1 MPISETEVEK
11 PAAQGAAMEI
21 TVSRQDLVRELTATQ
36 SVVERK
42 TTIPILSNFLLE
54 AEEDRLNITATDLD
68 QAIRTSTAVKVK
80 KPGSCTV
87 PARKLYD
94 YIKLLPEGDISIK
107 LLENHWVQIRSGRS
121 NTKIVGMAR
130 ANYPQVPEFPAV
142 AATSISLIALKTL
155 IARTIFAISNE
166 ESRYTLNGALLV
178 IKAESL
184 AMVATDGHR
193 LSYVEKPNENLEGIS
208 GEKRVLIP
216 RKALQELQQL
226 LTVTEVEKV
235 EFADDEHTLFFR
247 VGHRTLSTR
256 KLSGQFPNFE
266 AVMPRDNTKF
276 AVVRCSELSA
286 AIQRVAQFADE
297 RSGAIRMR
305 LEGNELRSAPTQL
318 NQARAKTPST
328 PPTPA
333 TPSWWASTRY
343 TFSTSSK
350 PSATRVKSASNS
362 RTPSPPARC
371 VQKTPTPNTSIAT
384 SLCRCGFEEATQKRQ
399 SHSAEVFV
407 PVACQIPPSLWLRS
421 LSPGAATGRV
431 APICLPATGLPHSGH
446 CLVWLPR
453 NILVFTGQLRDC
465 ILVPVCQPRAL
476 ALPVTIPR
484 ATQG

>member
-1 MPISETEVEK
+1 MQEFGFESEGKLMPIVESEVEK

-21 TVSRQDLVRELTATQ
+21 TVSRQDLVKELTATQ

-42 TTIPILSNFLLE
+42 TTIPILSNFLIE
-54 AEEDRLNITATDLD
+54 AEGDRLNITATDLD
-68 QAIRTSTAVKVK
+68 QAIRTSAEAKVK
-80 KPGSCTV
+80 KPGACTI

-94 YIKLLPEGDISIK
+94 YVKLLPEGDISIK

-121 NTKIVGMAR
+121 NTKMVGMAR
-130 ANYPQVPEFPAV
+130 ANYPQVPEFPTVAV
-142 AATSISLIALKTL
+142 TSISTLALKTL

-193 LSYVEKPNENLEGIS
+193 LSFVEKPNEILEGIS

-226 LTVTEVEKV
+226 LSASDVEKV

-276 AVVRCSELSA
+276 AVVRSSELSA

-297 RSGAIRMR
+297 RSGAIRLR
-305 LEGNELRSAPTQL
+305 LEGNELKISSSSTESGESEDTIDTPYSSDPIMVGFNSVYILDFLKALNNEGEVRLEFKDSQSAGQMRPEDPD
-318 NQARAKTPST
+318 AEYKY
-328 PPTPA
+328 
-333 TPSWWASTRY
+333 RY
-343 TFSTSSK
+343 VLM
-350 PSATRVKSASNS
+350 PMR
-362 RTPSPPARC
+362 
-371 VQKTPTPNTSIAT
+371 I
-384 SLCRCGFEEATQKRQ
+384 
-399 SHSAEVFV
+399 
-407 PVACQIPPSLWLRS
+407 
-421 LSPGAATGRV
+421 
-431 APICLPATGLPHSGH
+431 
-446 CLVWLPR
+446 
-453 NILVFTGQLRDC
+453 
-465 ILVPVCQPRAL
+465 
-476 ALPVTIPR
+476 
-484 ATQG
+484 